1 MAIFED
7 LRAGP
12 SPAVEELLEGFDTSS
27 PLPLTGRELV
37 SECASAAA
45 YLAVCAA
52 MAALIP
58 TGRPLEVPIAVALM
72 VAYALASRVR
82 FAIGYGFTVPTQL
95 VFVPMLFLL
104 PPGMVPAFAVAAA
117 LLGAL
122 PEFLR
127 RQVHPSKVAVG
138 IGDTWHAVGPALV
151 LGLADM
157 AGPDLSRWPVLVAA
171 LLAQLA
177 FDAGTSTVRLWVGM
191 GVRPGL
197 QPPLLGWVGLIDV
210 LLSPVGLLAAIAS
223 VDAPYTVLL
232 LLPLLGVFAVFAA
245 ERRARL
251 SQSLELSRAYRGTTL
266 LLGDVLEA
274 DDEYTGVHSQGVVG
288 LSVAVA
294 DAMGLSSS
302 ERRRVEF
309 GALLHDV
316 GKIAV
321 PKHIINKP
329 GPLTDDEWIVV
340 KTHTIEGQR
349 MLDRVGGLLS
359 DVGRIVRSS
368 HERWDGGGYPDGLAA
383 DQIPLGATIVSCCD
397 AFNAMTT
404 DRPYRPARPVEEA
417 LEELRAGSGTQFN
430 PAVVEELT
438 KIVARLQ
445 VQDRDGAAVAVPH
458 QEPVSEPSAGPTP
471 AMTVAGSPP
480 AMLADASGID
490 CARVR
495 RPTRS

>member
-1 MAIFED
+1 
-7 LRAGP
+7 
-12 SPAVEELLEGFDTSS
+12 
-27 PLPLTGRELV
+27 
-37 SECASAAA
+37 
-45 YLAVCAA
+45 
-52 MAALIP
+52 
-58 TGRPLEVPIAVALM
+58 
-72 VAYALASRVR
+72 
-82 FAIGYGFTVPTQL
+82 
-95 VFVPMLFLL
+95 
-104 PPGMVPAFAVAAA
+104 
-117 LLGAL
+117 
-122 PEFLR
+122 
-127 RQVHPSKVAVG
+127 
-138 IGDTWHAVGPALV
+138 
-151 LGLADM
+151 
-157 AGPDLSRWPVLVAA
+157 
-171 LLAQLA
+171 
-177 FDAGTSTVRLWVGM
+177 M

-197 QPPLLGWVGLIDV
+197 QPPLLGWVALIDV